1 MNGST
6 VVITGGCGG
15 IGIEII
21 KSFLEENVAVS
32 DFRIAKKSNSILII
46 ILSHLENRNTGYNRK
61 QKSNCRIKIKVSQ

>member
-6 VVITGGCGG
+6 VIITGGCGG

-32 DFRIAKKSNSILII
+32 EFCIAKKSNSILII
-46 ILSHLENRNTGYNRK
+46 ILSHLENRNT
-61 QKSNCRIKIKVSQ
+61 